1 MLTVGL
7 GGDDGRTMT
16 ELKSQVKAHRG
27 GLWKRGP
34 LVNSAGTGVPGGQ
47 GRKLTM
53 SLQGTVMEERKRQ
66 RVEAAAGAALRRQAM
81 LRGVGSGSA

>member
-1 MLTVGL
+1 
-7 GGDDGRTMT
+7 MT

-27 GLWKRGP
+27 GVRKRGP
-34 LVNSAGTGVPGGQ
+34 LVNNAGKGVPGGQ
-47 GRKLTM
+47 GRKLTT

-66 RVEAAAGAALRRQAM
+66 RLEAAAGAAVRRQAM